1 MKLRKLMEEA
11 DHEVWFRIVDEGTG
25 EKLDVWSADFHG
37 AHESVMPALA
47 PLLNREIGGDGF
59 YLKVGV
65 DPETGCGCVPIVAVP
80 LMERMP
86 RRRRTEGKRCLSQ
99 A

>member
-1 MKLRKLMEEA
+1 MNLEKLLNEA
-11 DHEVWFRIVDEGTG
+11 DHEVWFRIIDEGTG

-59 YLKVGV
+59 YLTVGAN
-65 DPETGCGCVPIVAVP
+65 PETGRGRVPIMVVP
-80 LMERMP
+80 LLERP
-86 RRRRTEGKRCLSQ
+86 RRGKRKEE